1 MKKTLEIIKPTRT
14 SLADLLRELE
24 VGQEAFVS
32 IDEYKVNAV
41 RQAAFRLKKEG
52 IVFKVTE
59 RGYRD
64 RTHVQ
69 RIA

>member
-1 MKKTLEIIKPTRT
+1 MKKTLEIKKPTRT
-14 SLADLLRELE
+14 SLADLLRDIK
-24 VGQEAFVS
+24 VGQEAYIR

-41 RQAAFRLKKEG
+41 RQAAYRLKKEG
-52 IVFKVTE
+52 IIFKVTE

>member
-1 MKKTLEIIKPTRT
+1 MKKTLEIKKPTRT
-14 SLADLLRELE
+14 SLADLLRDIK
-24 VGQEAFVS
+24 VGQEAYIR

-41 RQAAFRLKKEG
+41 RQAAYRLKQEG
-52 IVFKVTE
+52 IIFKVTE
-59 RGYRD
+59 KGYRD

>member
-1 MKKTLEIIKPTRT
+1 MKKTLEIRKPTRT
-14 SLADLLRELE
+14 SLADLLKDMQ
-24 VGQEAFVS
+24 VGQEAFIRIS
-32 IDEYKVNAV
+32 EYKTNAI

-59 RGYRD
+59 KGYRD